1 MKEHYKE
8 KKNVKVVFTG
18 DETET
23 GGRLFK
29 VKDLLEE
36 NFLFTYGDGLANVN
50 IKKLINFH
58 LTHKHI
64 GTITVTNPTS
74 RFGLVEF
81 EEDLKVQKFVEK
93 PKLDGFINIG
103 FMAFRKDFINYLSD
117 NVVLE
122 SEPLLNLAN
131 DSELFANVHNGYF
144 EPMDTYREYLHMNE
158 LWKSRQAPW
167 INIIE
172 N

>member
-1 MKEHYKE
+1 MP
-8 KKNVKVVFTG
+8 
-18 DETET
+18 
-23 GGRLFK
+23 
-29 VKDLLEE
+29 
-36 NFLFTYGDGLANVN
+36 
-50 IKKLINFH
+50 
-58 LTHKHI
+58 
-64 GTITVTNPTS
+64 NPTS

>member
-1 MKEHYKE
+1 
-8 KKNVKVVFTG
+8 
-18 DETET
+18 
-23 GGRLFK
+23 
-29 VKDLLEE
+29 
-36 NFLFTYGDGLANVN
+36 
-50 IKKLINFH
+50 
-58 LTHKHI
+58 
-64 GTITVTNPTS
+64 
-74 RFGLVEF
+74 
-81 EEDLKVQKFVEK
+81 
-93 PKLDGFINIG
+93 
-103 FMAFRKDFINYLSD
+103 MAFRKDFINYLSD